1 MAISKTGLMDLQR
14 DMKAI
19 GVYFGGIDG
28 AWGQLS
34 HGAFL
39 NARRLASKNN
49 ATPPA
54 GMSELLFK
62 YCKAQAWSN
71 KVSDEFIIETK
82 RIASDLGMTFQGTD
96 ELLSCMAF
104 ETGETFSPTIKNGAG
119 APYYGIIQFGA
130 AAAKDAGTSIPALLK
145 MTNVQQLQYVY
156 NFFKPYKG
164 KLKDLSDVYMR
175 ILWPAAVG
183 KPSDYVLFDKMNAKS
198 KAYVQNKG
206 LDVDKDGK
214 ITKAEAA
221 AKVMQKL
228 VAGLHPNNLRV
239 V

>member
-1 MAISKTGLMDLQR
+1 MAISKNRLMDLQR
-14 DMKAI
+14 DMKAL

-34 HGAFL
+34 HGAFV
-39 NARRLASKNN
+39 NARRMASKNKTT
-49 ATPPA
+49 APE
-54 GMSELLFK
+54 GMSELLFT
-62 YCKAQAWSN
+62 YCKAHAWSD
-71 KVSDEFIIETK
+71 KVSDEFILETK
-82 RIASDLGMTFQGTD
+82 RIATDLGMTFQGTD

-145 MTNVQQLQYVY
+145 MTNVEQLQYVY

-164 KLKDLSDVYMR
+164 KLNDLSDCYMR

-206 LDVDKDGK
+206 LDIDKDGK

-228 VAGLHPNNLRV
+228 VAGLHPGNLRV
-239 V
+239 A